1 MREAKAKHFELEER
15 EKEAARLREIS
26 VQAERVRVRQEA
38 VLAALEAERRGM
50 EAEELRQRE
59 VIEYGVSFLSS

>member
-1 MREAKAKHFELEER
+1 VREAKAKHFELEER